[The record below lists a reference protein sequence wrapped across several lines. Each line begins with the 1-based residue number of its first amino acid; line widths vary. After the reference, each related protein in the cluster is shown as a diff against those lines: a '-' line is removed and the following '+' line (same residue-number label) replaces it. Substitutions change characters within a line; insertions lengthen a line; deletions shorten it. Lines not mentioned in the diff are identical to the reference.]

1 MPVRA
6 GSLSVPENFF
16 VEVTC
21 LYWHMQKPFPS
32 SGSVAE
38 IMRWPVNNLLFF
50 FILLAAAGAV
60 LATLYNLL
68 IFFFVLMSGN
78 FGQVN
83 RLFQYALGL
92 NLAFGGL
99 SFLLGGAGLWL
110 YLRQGQVRDNT
121 ETGEAGRPS
130 TEEAVPPCAG
140 QMNELIRAMRE
151 TLEVIQPL
159 VMQLAAR
166 QEAAGT
172 SSTSG
177 SPGMLPG
184 NQPVPPGE
192 DSCEQE
198 FWPDFPKGLN
208 KATLKQVLSYL
219 EEHNETGVSSE
230 EIATGVGLSRVT
242 VRRYM
247 DYLEQ
252 IGYVKV
258 DLRYG
263 TVGRPLKIYTL
274 VNLFSS

>member
-1 MPVRA
+1 
-6 GSLSVPENFF
+6 
-16 VEVTC
+16 
-21 LYWHMQKPFPS
+21 
-32 SGSVAE
+32 
-38 IMRWPVNNLLFF
+38 
-50 FILLAAAGAV
+50 
-60 LATLYNLL
+60 
-68 IFFFVLMSGN
+68 
-78 FGQVN
+78 
-83 RLFQYALGL
+83 
-92 NLAFGGL
+92 
-99 SFLLGGAGLWL
+99 
-110 YLRQGQVRDNT
+110 
-121 ETGEAGRPS
+121 
-130 TEEAVPPCAG
+130 
-140 QMNELIRAMRE
+140 MNELIRAMRE

-166 QEAAGT
+166 QEATAV
-172 SSTSG
+172 STAAG
-177 SPGMLPG
+177 SPVSAPG
-184 NQPVPPGE
+184 GQSSPPGE